1 MRLAREKEEQGR
13 SIDLSDDDMGNE
25 AKKHLSIKY
34 LFEELK
40 KEVSYYYKKGK
51 LRDKVLEGMAVKISD
66 GQYPVLD
73 NIDWFRVGNNEKMP
87 EDFDVNQVKRS
98 DFVEKIL
105 EDLFEFSGTIP
116 KIQILFIAEMF
127 EDVKYDEYIQVDNFM
142 NSLIAVSEKV
152 DDRL

>member
-1 MRLAREKEEQGR
+1 
-13 SIDLSDDDMGNE
+13 
-25 AKKHLSIKY
+25 
-34 LFEELK
+34 
-40 KEVSYYYKKGK
+40 
-51 LRDKVLEGMAVKISD
+51 MAVKISD